1 MGRNVW
7 FENQGGKRRVVI
19 EAYVC
24 FREGLL
30 EMLLCRKNTKEHESI
45 LAADIDARD
54 IHKALLLTGATPGA
68 PVQYEPEY
76 RAASGSE
83 INITLEYEDRGKTK
97 SVRGQRWVRNIQ
109 DKTEMKAGWVFVGSV
124 LFPDPVDKDRP
135 PIYGANGGDVICVSN
150 FEDALLDVSIKSSKD
165 NAELAF
171 EAWTD
176 RIPPLGSTVRVILE
190 PVEQDKKK
198 AK

>member
-1 MGRNVW
+1 
-7 FENQGGKRRVVI
+7 
-19 EAYVC
+19 
-24 FREGLL
+24 
-30 EMLLCRKNTKEHESI
+30 MLLCRKNTKEHESI

-68 PVQYEPEY
+68 PVQYEPQY

-83 INITLEYEDRGKTK
+83 INISVEYDDGGKTK

-124 LFPDPVDKDRP
+124 LFPDPVDKARP

-190 PVEQDKKK
+190 PVEQNKNK